1 MPRSPVVLL
10 VPLALALALTLAAC
24 ASRPPEPT
32 ADLSSA
38 APPPGSTPPAVDRGT
53 APGNAPGGASVAAS
67 SAAPGDRSVY
77 FEFDSSALSPRAQ
90 GVVQQNARYVQ
101 PRNPKV
107 RLEGNA
113 DDRGSR
119 EYNLALGQRRA
130 EAVKQAMVLSGVR
143 ADALEAISFG
153 EERPRCTDQGEEC
166 RATNRRVDILVTP

>member
-1 MPRSPVVLL
+1 MSRPLIIPVV
-10 VPLALALALTLAAC
+10 AFTLTLAAC

-38 APPPGSTPPAVDRGT
+38 APAPATAPPVADRGT
-53 APGNAPGGASVAAS
+53 APGGTPSGSSVAS
-67 SAAPGDRSVY
+67 STAAPGDRSVY

-90 GVVQQNARYVQ
+90 TVVQQNARYVQ

-130 EAVKQAMVLSGVR
+130 ETVRQAMVLSGVR
-143 ADALEAISFG
+143 AEALEAISYG
-153 EERPRCTDQGEEC
+153 EERPRCTDQGEDC